1 MKSRIISFSRRERE
15 KERESERKGGKEGR
29 KSANKTARRRP
40 VCIKLNPPAENF
52 HRPLHPPEAT
62 GKDINSS
69 PSPINRYVSNGDAP
83 IKPAV

>member
-1 MKSRIISFSRRERE
+1 MKLRWREGE
-15 KERESERKGGKEGR
+15 GG
-29 KSANKTARRRP
+29 SACRNKTTEDGRF
-40 VCIKLNPPAENF
+40 CIKLNPPAENF

>member
-1 MKSRIISFSRRERE
+1 MKSRIISFSRTERE
-15 KERESERKGGKEGR
+15 KERERGR